1 MAAAVTTVQQRR
13 LARIL
18 RSLREG
24 AGLTIEQVAEELD
37 VSPST
42 ISRIETAQVGVRS
55 LDVKALLAIYEVTE
69 TRHAEL
75 LELAR
80 KSRQQP
86 WWYEYREVPAA
97 SLVGYEFD
105 ATSVRQYVA
114 MVLPGLLQTREYASA
129 VLRAI
134 RHDATRAEIEQRL
147 ELRMHRQ
154 DLLNQAGAPDL
165 WIILDEATLHRPIG
179 GPAVM
184 RKQLQRLI
192 DVSALPKITLQV
204 LPFSAGPHA
213 GLDGDFTIYS
223 FSDPADPDLVFI
235 ENSGG
240 DLYLEDTVRTE
251 RYRQIFSHL
260 QAAALNPVE
269 SVRTLT
275 DVQKDLAER
284 G

>member
-1 MAAAVTTVQQRR
+1 VTTVQQRR

-24 AGLTIEQVAEELD
+24 AGLTIEHVAKELEL
-37 VSPST
+37 SPST
-42 ISRIETAQVGVRS
+42 ISRMETAQVGVRPR
-55 LDVKALLAIYEVTE
+55 DVKALLELYEVTAV
-69 TRHAEL
+69 RHAEL

-86 WWYEYREVPAA
+86 WWYEYREIPAA
-97 SLVGYEFD
+97 SVVGYEFD
-105 ATSVRQYVA
+105 ASSVRQYVA
-114 MVLPGLLQTREYASA
+114 MVLPGLFQTREYAA
-129 VLRAI
+129 EVLRSI
-134 RHDATRAEIEQRL
+134 RPDAPAREIEQRL

-154 DLLNQAGAPDL
+154 ELLTQEGAPEL

-184 RKQLQRLI
+184 RKHLQRLI
-192 DVSALPKITLQV
+192 EVSALPKITLQV

-240 DLYLEDTVRTE
+240 DLYLEDPDRIE
-251 RYRQIFSHL
+251 RYRLIFSHL
-260 QAAALNPVE
+260 QTAALNTVE
-269 SVRTLT
+269 SVRALT
-275 DVQKDLAER
+275 DVQQDLVER

>member
-1 MAAAVTTVQQRR
+1 VTVQQRR

-24 AGLTIEQVAEELD
+24 AGLTIEHVAEELD
-37 VSPST
+37 LSPST
-42 ISRIETAQVGVRS
+42 ISRIETAQVGIRP

-69 TRHAEL
+69 ARHAEL

-80 KSRQQP
+80 KSRQHP

-105 ATSVRQYVA
+105 ATSVRQYAA
-114 MVLPGLLQTREYASA
+114 MVLPGLLQIREYASA
-129 VLRAI
+129 VIRAI
-134 RHDATRAEIEQRL
+134 RHDANSAEVKQRL

-154 DLLNQAGAPDL
+154 GLLTQEGAPDL

-184 RKQLQRLI
+184 REQLQRLI

-213 GLDGDFTIYS
+213 GLDGDFMLYS

-240 DLYLEDTVRTE
+240 DLYLEDTDRTE

-269 SVRTLT
+269 SVRALT

>member
-1 MAAAVTTVQQRR
+1 VTTVQQRR

-24 AGLTIEQVAEELD
+24 AGLTIEQVAKELEL
-37 VSPST
+37 SPST
-42 ISRIETAQVGVRS
+42 ISRMETAQVGVRPR
-55 LDVKALLAIYEVTE
+55 DVKALLELYEVTAV
-69 TRHAEL
+69 RHAEL

-86 WWYEYREVPAA
+86 WWYEYREIPAA
-97 SLVGYEFD
+97 SVVGYEFD
-105 ATSVRQYVA
+105 ASSVRQYVT
-114 MVLPGLLQTREYASA
+114 MVLPGLFQTREYAA
-129 VLRAI
+129 EVLRSI
-134 RHDATRAEIEQRL
+134 RPDAPAREIEQRL

-154 DLLNQAGAPDL
+154 ELLTQEGAPDL

-184 RKQLQRLI
+184 RTQLQRLI
-192 DVSALPKITLQV
+192 EVSALPKITLQV

-240 DLYLEDTVRTE
+240 DLYLEDADRIE
-251 RYRQIFSHL
+251 RYRLIFSHL
-260 QAAALNPVE
+260 QTAALNTVE
-269 SVRTLT
+269 SVRALT
-275 DVQKDLAER
+275 DVQQDLAER

>member
-1 MAAAVTTVQQRR
+1 MQQRR

-24 AGLTIEQVAEELD
+24 AGLTIEQVAKELEL
-37 VSPST
+37 SPST
-42 ISRIETAQVGVRS
+42 ISRMETAQVGVRPR
-55 LDVKALLAIYEVTE
+55 DVKALLELYEVTAV
-69 TRHAEL
+69 RHAEL

-86 WWYEYREVPAA
+86 WWYEYREIPAA
-97 SLVGYEFD
+97 SVVGYEFD
-105 ATSVRQYVA
+105 ASSVRQYVA
-114 MVLPGLLQTREYASA
+114 MVLPGLFQTRAYAA
-129 VLRAI
+129 EVLRSI
-134 RHDATRAEIEQRL
+134 RPDAPAREIEQRL

-154 DLLNQAGAPDL
+154 ELLTQEGAPEL

-192 DVSALPKITLQV
+192 EVSALPKITLQV

-240 DLYLEDTVRTE
+240 DLYLEDPDRIE
-251 RYRQIFSHL
+251 RYRLIFSHL
-260 QAAALNPVE
+260 QTAALNTVE
-269 SVRTLT
+269 SVRALT
-275 DVQKDLAER
+275 DVQQDLVER

>member
-1 MAAAVTTVQQRR
+1 VTTAQQRR

-18 RSLREG
+18 RKLREG
-24 AGLTIEQVAEELD
+24 AGLTIEQVADKLEL
-37 VSPST
+37 SPST
-42 ISRIETAQVGVRS
+42 ISRMETAQVGVRP
-55 LDVKALLAIYEVTE
+55 LDVKALLEIYEVTE
-69 TRHAEL
+69 VRRAEL
-75 LELAR
+75 LDLAR

-86 WWYEYREVPAA
+86 WWYEYRDVPAA
-97 SLVGYEFD
+97 SIVGYEVD
-105 ATSVRQYVA
+105 AASVRQYAA
-114 MVLPGLLQTREYASA
+114 MVFPGILQTREYANE
-129 VLRAI
+129 VIRAI
-134 RHDATRAEIEQRL
+134 RHDAESAEVKQRL

-154 DLLNQAGAPDL
+154 ELLTQEGAPDL
-165 WIILDEATLHRPIG
+165 WIILDEATLHRSIG

-204 LPFSAGPHA
+204 LPFPAGPHA
-213 GLDGDFTIYS
+213 GLDGDFTIFS

-240 DLYLEDTVRTE
+240 DLYLEDADMVE
-251 RYRQIFSHL
+251 RYRQIFSYL

-269 SVRTLT
+269 SIRALT
-275 DVQKDLAER
+275 DLQKELPER

>member
-1 MAAAVTTVQQRR
+1 VQQRR

-18 RSLREG
+18 RRLREG
-24 AGLTIEQVAEELD
+24 TGLTIEQVAQKLEL
-37 VSPST
+37 SPST
-42 ISRIETAQVGVRS
+42 ISRIETAQVGVRPRDVREL
-55 LDVKALLAIYEVTE
+55 LDVYEVTE
-69 TRHAEL
+69 VRRAEL

-80 KSRQQP
+80 TSRQQP

-97 SLVGYEFD
+97 SLVGYEYD
-105 ATSVRQYVA
+105 AASIRQYNA
-114 MVLPGLLQTREYASA
+114 MVLPGLFQTREYASE
-129 VLRAI
+129 VLRSI
-134 RHDATRAEIEQRL
+134 RPDAPAEEIKQRL

-154 DLLNQAGAPDL
+154 DLLTQKGAPEL

-184 RKQLQRLI
+184 RTQLQRLI
-192 DVSALPKITLQV
+192 DVSALPKVTLQV

-213 GLDGDFTIYS
+213 GLDGDFTLYS

-240 DLYLEDTVRTE
+240 DLYLEDTDRTE
-251 RYRQIFSHL
+251 RYRLIFSHL
-260 QAAALNPVE
+260 QTAALNTVE
-269 SVRTLT
+269 SVQTLT
-275 DVQKDLAER
+275 DVQKDLPEPER

>member
-1 MAAAVTTVQQRR
+1 MTTVQQRR

-24 AGLTIEQVAEELD
+24 AGLTIEQVAKELEL
-37 VSPST
+37 SPST
-42 ISRIETAQVGVRS
+42 ISRMETAQVGVRPR
-55 LDVKALLAIYEVTE
+55 DVKALLELYEVTAV
-69 TRHAEL
+69 RHAEL

-86 WWYEYREVPAA
+86 WWYEYREIPAA
-97 SLVGYEFD
+97 SVVGYEFD
-105 ATSVRQYVA
+105 ASSVRQYVT
-114 MVLPGLLQTREYASA
+114 MVLPGLFQTREYAA
-129 VLRAI
+129 EVLRSI
-134 RHDATRAEIEQRL
+134 RPDAPAREIEQRL

-154 DLLNQAGAPDL
+154 ELLTQEGAPDL

-184 RKQLQRLI
+184 RTQLQRLI
-192 DVSALPKITLQV
+192 EVSALPKITLQV

-240 DLYLEDTVRTE
+240 DLYLEDADRIE
-251 RYRQIFSHL
+251 RYRLIFSHL
-260 QAAALNPVE
+260 QTAALNTVE
-269 SVRTLT
+269 SVRALT
-275 DVQKDLAER
+275 DVQQDLAER

>member
-1 MAAAVTTVQQRR
+1 VQQRR

-18 RSLREG
+18 RRLREG
-24 AGLTIEQVAEELD
+24 TGLTIEQVAQKLEL
-37 VSPST
+37 SPST
-42 ISRIETAQVGVRS
+42 ISRIETAQVGVRPRDVREL
-55 LDVKALLAIYEVTE
+55 LDVYEVTE
-69 TRHAEL
+69 VRRAEL

-80 KSRQQP
+80 TSRQQP

-97 SLVGYEFD
+97 SLVGYEYD
-105 ATSVRQYVA
+105 AASIRQYNA
-114 MVLPGLLQTREYASA
+114 MVLPGLFQTREYASE
-129 VLRAI
+129 VLRSI
-134 RHDATRAEIEQRL
+134 RPDAPAEEIEQRL

-154 DLLNQAGAPDL
+154 DLLTQKGAPEL

-184 RKQLQRLI
+184 RTQLQRLI
-192 DVSALPKITLQV
+192 DVSALPKVTLQV

-213 GLDGDFTIYS
+213 GLDGDFTLYS
-223 FSDPADPDLVFI
+223 FSDSADPDLVFI

-240 DLYLEDTVRTE
+240 DLYLEDTDRTE
-251 RYRQIFSHL
+251 RYRLIFSHL
-260 QAAALNPVE
+260 QTAALNTVE

-275 DVQKDLAER
+275 DVQKDLPEPER

>member
-1 MAAAVTTVQQRR
+1 VQQRR

-18 RSLREG
+18 RRLREG
-24 AGLTIEQVAEELD
+24 TGLTIEQVAQKLEL
-37 VSPST
+37 SPST
-42 ISRIETAQVGVRS
+42 ISRIETAQVGVRPRDVREL
-55 LDVKALLAIYEVTE
+55 LDVYEVTE
-69 TRHAEL
+69 VRRAEL

-80 KSRQQP
+80 TSRQQP

-97 SLVGYEFD
+97 SLVGYEYD
-105 ATSVRQYVA
+105 AASIRQYNA
-114 MVLPGLLQTREYASA
+114 MVLPGLFQTREYASE
-129 VLRAI
+129 VLRSI
-134 RHDATRAEIEQRL
+134 RPDAPAEEIEQRL

-154 DLLNQAGAPDL
+154 DLLTQKGAPEL

-184 RKQLQRLI
+184 RTQLQRLI
-192 DVSALPKITLQV
+192 DVSALPKVTLQV

-213 GLDGDFTIYS
+213 GLDGDFTLYS

-240 DLYLEDTVRTE
+240 DLYLEDTDRTE
-251 RYRQIFSHL
+251 RYRLIFSHL
-260 QAAALNPVE
+260 QTAALNTVE

-275 DVQKDLAER
+275 DVQKDPPEPER

>member
-1 MAAAVTTVQQRR
+1 VQQRR

-18 RSLREG
+18 RRLREG
-24 AGLTIEQVAEELD
+24 TGLTIEQVAQKLEL
-37 VSPST
+37 SPST
-42 ISRIETAQVGVRS
+42 ISRIETAQVGVRPRDVREL
-55 LDVKALLAIYEVTE
+55 LDVYEVTE
-69 TRHAEL
+69 VRRAEL

-80 KSRQQP
+80 TSRQQP

-97 SLVGYEFD
+97 SLVGYEYD
-105 ATSVRQYVA
+105 AASIRQYNA
-114 MVLPGLLQTREYASA
+114 MVLPGLFQTREYASE
-129 VLRAI
+129 VLQSI
-134 RHDATRAEIEQRL
+134 RPDAPAEEIEQRL

-154 DLLNQAGAPDL
+154 DLLTQKGAPEL

-184 RKQLQRLI
+184 RTQLQRLI
-192 DVSALPKITLQV
+192 DVSALPKVTLQV

-213 GLDGDFTIYS
+213 GLDGDFTLYS

-240 DLYLEDTVRTE
+240 DLYLEDTDRTE
-251 RYRQIFSHL
+251 RYRLIFSHL
-260 QAAALNPVE
+260 QTAALNTVE

-275 DVQKDLAER
+275 DVQKDLPEPER

>member
-1 MAAAVTTVQQRR
+1 MTTVQQRR

-18 RSLREG
+18 RRLREG
-24 AGLTIEQVAEELD
+24 AGLTIEQVAEKLEL
-37 VSPST
+37 SPST
-42 ISRIETAQVGVRS
+42 ISRIETAHVGVRP
-55 LDVKALLAIYEVTE
+55 LDVKALLEIYEVAE
-69 TRHAEL
+69 ARRAEL

-86 WWYEYREVPAA
+86 WWYEYREVPGA

-105 ATSVRQYVA
+105 AASVRQYVA
-114 MVLPGLLQTREYASA
+114 MVLPGLFQTREYAKE
-129 VLRAI
+129 VLRSI
-134 RHDATRAEIEQRL
+134 RHDAPAEEIEQRL
-147 ELRMHRQ
+147 EFRMHRQ
-154 DLLNQAGAPDL
+154 ELLTQEGAPDL
-165 WIILDEATLHRPIG
+165 WIILDEATLHRPIV

-213 GLDGDFTIYS
+213 GLDGDFTLYS
-223 FSDPADPDLVFI
+223 FSDSADPDLVFI

-240 DLYLEDTVRTE
+240 DLYLEDTDRIE
-251 RYRQIFSHL
+251 QYRLIFSHL

-269 SVRTLT
+269 SVRALT
-275 DVQKDLAER
+275 DIQKDLPGR

>member
-1 MAAAVTTVQQRR
+1 MTVQQRR
-13 LARIL
+13 LARLL
-18 RSLREG
+18 RRLRED
-24 AGLTIEQVAEELD
+24 AGLTIEQVAQKLEL
-37 VSPST
+37 SPST
-42 ISRIETAQVGVRS
+42 ISRMETAQVGVRPR
-55 LDVKALLAIYEVTE
+55 DVRALLEIYEVTGA
-69 TRHAEL
+69 RQAEL

-97 SLVGYEFD
+97 SQVGYELD
-105 ATSVRQYVA
+105 AASIRQYAA
-114 MVLPGLLQTREYASA
+114 MVLPGLFQTREYASA
-129 VLRAI
+129 VIRAI
-134 RHDATRAEIEQRL
+134 RPDAAAEEFGQRL
-147 ELRMHRQ
+147 KLRMHRQ
-154 DLLNQAGAPDL
+154 DLLTEKGAPEF
-165 WIILDEATLHRPIG
+165 WIVLDEATLHRPIG

-184 RKQLQRLI
+184 REQLQRLI

-213 GLDGDFTIYS
+213 GLDGDFTMYS

-240 DLYLEDTVRTE
+240 DLYLEDTDRTQ
-251 RYRQIFSHL
+251 RYRLIFSHL

-269 SVRTLT
+269 SVRALT
-275 DVQKDLAER
+275 DIQQNLPEPER

>member
-1 MAAAVTTVQQRR
+1 MQQRR

-105 ATSVRQYVA
+105 ATSVRLYVA

-134 RHDATRAEIEQRL
+134 RHDATSAELEQRL

-154 DLLNQAGAPDL
+154 DLLSQEGAPDL
-165 WIILDEATLHRPIG
+165 WVILDEATLHRPIG

-240 DLYLEDTVRTE
+240 DLYLEDTARTE